1 MLVSGPE
8 AGDLAP
14 CGPGKLFSLFEPQ
27 CPFLKNGHNSNI
39 TPVFIHSFHTYLSS
53 TPWAMCRVAV
63 TKQT

>member
-39 TPVFIHSFHTYLSS
+39 TPVFIHSFIQHIFIEHPVGY
-53 TPWAMCRVAV
+53 V
-63 TKQT
+63 